1 MRSEPF
7 PTDVVIRI
15 VDDDDSVRRALTRL
29 VESMGMHAESFA
41 SPEQLL
47 SREPDE
53 RVRCLLLDVQL
64 PGMDG
69 FELHRRIVEEG
80 QAAPVI
86 FITAHP
92 HEAARARARQADA
105 VAFLEKPFDEE
116 TLLAALESA
125 LERSITADRPSA
137 PRNSRSD

>member
-1 MRSEPF
+1 
-7 PTDVVIRI
+7 
-15 VDDDDSVRRALTRL
+15 
-29 VESMGMHAESFA
+29 MGMHAESFA
-41 SPEQLL
+41 TPEQLL
-47 SREPDE
+47 TREPDE

-92 HEAARARARQADA
+92 HAAARARARQADA
-105 VAFLEKPFDEE
+105 VAFLEKPFDDE
-116 TLLAALESA
+116 TLLEALESA
-125 LERSITADRPSA
+125 LDRSSPPGGSPTPED
-137 PRNSRSD
+137 PRTD